1 MKFYCIKDEEG
12 ILRPRSGIWEYSTY
26 GKNDADKYIK
36 HQKECSIVLIE
47 IKEINEKENN
57 NRSGRKYMQ

>member
-36 HQKECSIVLIE
+36 NQKGCTIVIIN
-47 IKEINEKENN
+47 IKETYETNN
-57 NRSGRKYMQ
+57 